1 MRAPRFEDP
10 RRTMSKLTV
19 VTGASGHLGV
29 NLVRS
34 LLAQGRR
41 VRALIHDSRIG
52 LDGLDVECVPGNVLD
67 PASLSTAFQ
76 GADVVFHLAA
86 IISIQGDMGGL
97 VPKVN
102 VEGARNVAEAAH
114 ACGVRRLV
122 HTSSIHAFDQYC
134 ARQGPLS
141 EASARS
147 QGPGPIPPAYDRSK
161 AAGEVAVREVVARGL
176 DAVVV
181 HPAGVLGP
189 FDFRPSRMGQVLLD
203 LYHRR
208 LPALVPGGYNFVDVR
223 DVVDGMLA
231 AEARGRTGESY
242 LLSNEWAE
250 VRTIGKLAQEVT
262 GVAPPRLV
270 VPFWL
275 AHVGVPFLTA
285 WARLTNTHPL
295 YTHESLDVLASDSR
309 ADLTKSRTELGYA
322 PRPLADTIRDTYAWF
337 REAGMLRSA

>member
-1 MRAPRFEDP
+1 
-10 RRTMSKLTV
+10 MSKLTV
-19 VTGASGHLGV
+19 VTGASGHIGA

-41 VRALIHDSRIG
+41 VRVLIHDSRIG
-52 LDGLDVECVPGNVLD
+52 LDGLDVECVQGNVLD
-67 PASLSTAFQ
+67 PASLRSAFQ

-86 IISIQGDMGGL
+86 IISIQGDMDGL

-102 VEGARNVAEAAH
+102 VTGARNVAEAAH
-114 ACGVRRLV
+114 AAGVRRLV

-134 ARQGPLS
+134 PRQGPLS

-189 FDFRPSRMGQVLLD
+189 FDYRPSRMGQVLLD

-208 LPALVPGGYNFVDVR
+208 LPAMVPGGYNFVDVR

-231 AEARGRTGESY
+231 AETRGRTGESY
-242 LLSNEWAE
+242 LLCNEWAE
-250 VRTIGKLAQEVT
+250 VRALGKLAHGVT
-262 GVAPPRLV
+262 GVAPPKLT

-275 AHVGVPFLTA
+275 AHVGVPFMNG
-285 WARLTNTHPL
+285 WAKLTNTHPL
-295 YTHESLDVLASDSR
+295 YTHESLDVLESDSH

-322 PRPLADTIRDTYAWF
+322 PRPLVDTIRDTYTWF
-337 REAGMLRSA
+337 REAGMLRGA